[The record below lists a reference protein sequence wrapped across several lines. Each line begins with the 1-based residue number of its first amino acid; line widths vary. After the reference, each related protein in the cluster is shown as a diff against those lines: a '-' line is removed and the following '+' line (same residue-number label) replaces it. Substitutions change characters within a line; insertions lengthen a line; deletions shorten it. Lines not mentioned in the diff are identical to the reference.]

1 MMMTFLWTDMMV
13 WLLVIALIAWGW
25 VVLRSPQVKKQWHA
39 IFQSRIAMACAVVL
53 LFYVSFALLDSV
65 HMRFAVESNGNGET
79 AQASQE
85 VHYEVDSKSIL
96 DLVFKH
102 RIDNVERT
110 YSAPFATHEYTK
122 SIVVDE
128 ETGITQQKYLPL
140 KYVNTGLGAA
150 DSISGD
156 ILKKSVSAV
165 MLGLIIS
172 LTLVVIHIFWRGLKR
187 EERFG
192 DYFKQVLSGDT
203 RLPWNVGYATFILL
217 LTTFVWLYYM
227 SHFYH
232 VLGTDKVG
240 GDVLY
245 QSLKSI
251 RTGVLIGILTTLV
264 MLPVAIFLGI
274 SAGLFGGWIDDVIQ
288 YLYTTLNSIPG
299 VLLIAAAVL
308 VVQVTMDNNPQ
319 WFETSAERS
328 DLRLLFLIMIL
339 GITSWTGLCRL
350 LRAETL
356 KISRV
361 DFVTA
366 ARAFGVSKLSIIRR
380 HIMPN
385 LMHIILISVV
395 LDFSGLVLAEAVLSY
410 VGVGVDPTMYSWGNM
425 INQARLEMAREPM
438 VWWSLF
444 SAFVF
449 MFILVLAA
457 NLFSDRIQTVLD
469 PRNES

>member
-1 MMMTFLWTDMMV
+1 MKFTFLWTDIMV
-13 WLLVIALIAWGW
+13 WLLVFSLIAWGW
-25 VVLRSPQVKKQWHA
+25 VISRSPQVKKQWRS
-39 IFQSRIAMACAVVL
+39 IFQSKIAISCAVIL
-53 LFYVSFALLDSV
+53 LFYLFFALLDSV
-65 HMRFAVESNGNGET
+65 HMRFEVDTKDKATASEQTNKS
-79 AQASQE
+79 AQAQKNKEKQYQGDMVS
-85 VHYEVDSKSIL
+85 VL
-96 DLVFKH
+96 DTLFEH
-102 RIDNVERT
+102 RIKETERT
-110 YSAPFATHEYTK
+110 YSAPFATHEYAK
-122 SIVVDE
+122 SIVVDANGVSKQE
-128 ETGITQQKYLPL
+128 NLPL
-140 KYVNTGLGAA
+140 KYVPINNDPNHILKLSFIALLIGLG
-150 DSISGD
+150 I
-156 ILKKSVSAV
+156 SAV
-165 MLGLIIS
+165 LIGLHTLWRKRGNHQVHHKDKIPWGTAYFTLAVIIMCF
-172 LTLVVIHIFWRGLKR
+172 T
-187 EERFG
+187 
-192 DYFKQVLSGDT
+192 
-203 RLPWNVGYATFILL
+203 
-217 LTTFVWLYYM
+217 WLYYM
-227 SHFYH
+227 SFSYH

-264 MLPVAIFLGI
+264 MLPVAILLGI
-274 SAGLFGGWIDDVIQ
+274 SAGLFRGWIDDIIQ
-288 YLYTTLNSIPG
+288 YIYTTLNSIPG

-308 VVQVTMDNNPQ
+308 VMQVMMDNNPQ
-319 WFETSAERS
+319 WFETTVERS
-328 DLRLLFLIMIL
+328 DLRLLFLILIL

-356 KISRV
+356 KISQIE
-361 DFVTA
+361 FVTA
-366 ARAFGVSKLSIIRR
+366 AKAFGVSKMTIIRR

-410 VGVGVDPTMYSWGNM
+410 VGVGVDPTMHSWGNM

-469 PRNES
+469 PRNNA